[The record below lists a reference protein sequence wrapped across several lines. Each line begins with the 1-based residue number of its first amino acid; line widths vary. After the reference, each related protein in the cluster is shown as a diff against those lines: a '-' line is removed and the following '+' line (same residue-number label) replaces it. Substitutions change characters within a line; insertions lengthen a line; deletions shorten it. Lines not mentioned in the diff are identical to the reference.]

1 MDENMQEKQHLET
14 VQCCF
19 IRILKHLGISME
31 ETIGIMTFIGPNEE
45 QMVEIVDK
53 LEEKNFELTPR
64 ETMNIVGHV
73 IEKYL

>member
-1 MDENMQEKQHLET
+1 MDERVLEMAKD
-14 VQCCF
+14 F
-19 IRILKHLGISME
+19 MGILMELGISRE
-31 ETIGIMTFIGPNEE
+31 ETIGVMTFIGPNEE